1 MFLGKS
7 DTYSRGKL
15 PDRCVCY
22 KIMASFDMN
31 EDLLLIKRLETMRD
45 QHREL
50 DEKIKLNGLDEF
62 SKQRFKKMKLQLRDE
77 IIRLEQLVY
86 PDIIA

>member
-1 MFLGKS
+1 
-7 DTYSRGKL
+7 
-15 PDRCVCY
+15 
-22 KIMASFDMN
+22 MN
-31 EDLLLIKRLETMRD
+31 EDLLMMKRLEALRD

-50 DEKIKLNGLDEF
+50 DDKIKINGLDEF

-77 IIRLEQLVY
+77 IIKIERMVY

>member
-1 MFLGKS
+1 MDVHS
-7 DTYSRGKL
+7 
-15 PDRCVCY
+15 
-22 KIMASFDMN
+22 MN
-31 EDLLLIKRLETMRD
+31 EDLLLQKQLETLRD

-50 DEKIKLNGLDEF
+50 DEKIKLNGIDEF

-77 IIRLEQLVY
+77 IIRLEHQIY

>member
-1 MFLGKS
+1 
-7 DTYSRGKL
+7 
-15 PDRCVCY
+15 
-22 KIMASFDMN
+22 MN
-31 EDLLLIKRLETMRD
+31 EDLLLIKRLETMRE

-50 DEKIKLNGLDEF
+50 DDKIKLNGIDEF

>member
-1 MFLGKS
+1 
-7 DTYSRGKL
+7 
-15 PDRCVCY
+15 
-22 KIMASFDMN
+22 MN
-31 EDLLLIKRLETMRD
+31 EDLLLLKRLEDLRE

-50 DEKIKLNGLDEF
+50 DDKIMLNGIDEF

-77 IIRLEQLVY
+77 IIRVEQQVY

>member
-1 MFLGKS
+1 
-7 DTYSRGKL
+7 
-15 PDRCVCY
+15 
-22 KIMASFDMN
+22 MN
-31 EDLLLIKRLETMRD
+31 EDLLLQKQLETLRD

-50 DEKIKLNGLDEF
+50 DDKIKLNGIDEF

-77 IIRLEQLVY
+77 IIRLEHQIY

>member
-1 MFLGKS
+1 
-7 DTYSRGKL
+7 
-15 PDRCVCY
+15 
-22 KIMASFDMN
+22 MN
-31 EDLLLIKRLETMRD
+31 EDLLLIKRLETMRE

-50 DEKIKLNGLDEF
+50 DDKIKLNGLDEF

-77 IIRLEQLVY
+77 IIRIEQQVY

>member
-1 MFLGKS
+1 MDIHS
-7 DTYSRGKL
+7 
-15 PDRCVCY
+15 
-22 KIMASFDMN
+22 MN
-31 EDLLLIKRLETMRD
+31 EDLLLQKQLETLRD

-50 DEKIKLNGLDEF
+50 DDKIKLNGIDEF

-77 IIRLEQLVY
+77 IIRLEHQIY

>member
-1 MFLGKS
+1 
-7 DTYSRGKL
+7 
-15 PDRCVCY
+15 
-22 KIMASFDMN
+22 MN
-31 EDLLLIKRLETMRD
+31 EDLLLQKQLETLRD

-50 DEKIKLNGLDEF
+50 DEKIKLNGIDEF

-77 IIRLEQLVY
+77 IIRLEHQIY